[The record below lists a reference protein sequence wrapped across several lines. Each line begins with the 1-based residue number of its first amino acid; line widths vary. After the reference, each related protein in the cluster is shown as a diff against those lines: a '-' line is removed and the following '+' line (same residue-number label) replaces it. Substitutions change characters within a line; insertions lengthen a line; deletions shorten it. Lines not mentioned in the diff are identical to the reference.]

1 MKQKIRRGVIIVL
14 GSCLGVCIG
23 HALDLWWDVKKY
35 PELYAMNS
43 APWYT
48 SLLVWGGFSAGRACL
63 VPFRQDRERQN
74 REKVME
80 LRYSA
85 E

>member
-1 MKQKIRRGVIIVL
+1 MKQNIRRGVIIVL
-14 GSCLGVCIG
+14 CSCLGVCIG

-48 SLLVWGGFSAGRACL
+48 SLLVWGGFLAATFLLGGLVWFLSGRIGK
-63 VPFRQDRERQN
+63 DKT
-74 REKVME
+74 EKK
-80 LRYSA
+80 
-85 E
+85 